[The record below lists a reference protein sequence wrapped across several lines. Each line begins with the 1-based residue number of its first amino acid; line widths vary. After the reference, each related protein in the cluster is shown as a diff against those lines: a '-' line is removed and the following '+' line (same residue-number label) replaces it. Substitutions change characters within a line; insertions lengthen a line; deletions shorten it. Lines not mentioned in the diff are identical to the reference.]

1 MAQDAPV
8 VTKTWAIEKVA
19 IDGWNKNEFRFG
31 TGSNGK
37 VYTVNKAGKQLVSI
51 SPDGITTVDLSA
63 YAPGVGITTDQ
74 AGNILINQSFPN
86 AASGTDYI
94 IVPADGSDIKPLT
107 LTYPEGIKAARIDQ
121 IGRIVGN
128 ILSEEGGAWYLTPNG
143 SKVVGIAYV
152 QNGAQAPLLDYMTT
166 EEFAAPIVNTSTI
179 AQPLAE
185 NITEFMD
192 LGDEAVNAFCIRNRT
207 TKSVYDMSTGVGD
220 PQIYTSPA
228 SANTQE
234 GFDVFTLGG
243 VTYQVVPTMKA
254 ANYESHFA
262 IADTEGNVIYE
273 SDYEFAGDGGQS
285 FGGFTA
291 HKVSDTKVE
300 LYQWFS
306 SGAGAI
312 AAMYTIEIPG
322 EPAKQVY
329 SYFAD
334 DFEWLAPWSA
344 YVNDKGEKTGDTVGK
359 NDASEYCPQLQT
371 PKVEGKMAYTALI
384 EKGYNI
390 VTSYHAGKNSPR
402 DPWAC
407 TYLQENYLKFGLTGY
422 YAGLTLPKVKNVP
435 AGANVKLSFDFSS
448 QKQGSGVWD
457 ETKLVVI
464 VKNGED
470 VKTFDVPVKT
480 PEVGGDY
487 AWFPMEVELTGA
499 TIDAN
504 TEITIRPCDEQW
516 PSTASSP
523 DALRWYIDNI
533 NLAGDVEPLPVM
545 PDLYLRGDFNEW
557 GITVPMVL
565 AEEKPEGYDGAYTV
579 TLESLPAGELKVGNA
594 DWSVSVGAG
603 DNPAITLGAEL
614 EALNNGQNFKL
625 ADELID
631 ATITLYYNVK
641 PDAKSMLKVE
651 GTKGHRFAGKG
662 TADEP
667 YLIATPA
674 DLCAIYTLNDG
685 RDWKEF
691 YFKQTA
697 DIDMAGVEV
706 YHTIAG
712 HNGLYQSVIHYDGDF
727 HAIKNFGPKD
737 AAANNANST
746 CYITSIF
753 GVPTGT
759 IKNLG
764 VIDAKVETAQGAG
777 VLGAYAGQS
786 GHPLTV
792 ENVYVTGSVKG
803 TGGYTG
809 GLFGTTGAELTLNNV
824 YFNGSVEGSG
834 FTGGLVGRLRNP
846 LILNNAYVAGTVT
859 AADAAKGALIA
870 SSDKSNI
877 DVMANNFV
885 AFNSGVENVTVGCTV
900 TGEIPVATAET
911 KDALVSNVKRNWKS
925 YSECRELAGYPALN
939 WQKNCGFAPVTLAG
953 KGTADDPYQI
963 ATVAD
968 LCSAYAVNDGRD
980 WKEFYFKQTADID
993 MAGVEVYHTI
1003 AGHNGLYQSVIHY
1016 DGDFHAI
1023 KNFGPKDA
1031 AANNANST
1039 CYITSIFGVPT
1050 GTIKNLGV
1058 IDAKVETAQGAGVL
1072 GAYAGQSGHPLTVE
1086 NVYVTG
1092 SVKGT
1097 GGYTGGLFGTTGAE
1111 LTLNNVYFNGTVEG
1125 SGFTGGLVGR
1135 LRNELALNNTYA
1147 AGTVTAADAAK
1158 GALVAAS
1165 DKTDI
1170 PVKANSFVAFNSG
1183 IEAVTVGCAVT
1194 GEIPVATDE
1203 TKEALVN
1210 NIKKNW
1216 EAYNECREL
1225 AGYPAFNWQK
1235 ECGVV
1240 ALPLPARAAMAY
1252 GLAIAANG
1260 NDNYSITFK
1269 ATEAGQAAITFT
1281 NQADATDVVTIEL
1294 GAVTKGEN
1302 TVGVSTGDLKGGTYN
1317 WAIDIIS
1324 NIEGEAPVLVYA
1336 GETPEQ
1342 MVRGGVVTITDETV
1356 PAYGY
1361 TIVAHGKWQGFDV
1374 YDPEGEHVGTFHKGF
1389 KQSTNQS
1396 APFRGAEREGL
1407 AVFADWS
1414 DATAGYWVVD
1424 PLNPTAEPYNLL
1436 AAPGATVAGSG
1447 LYTTAEGVITAGGS
1461 AAIAFQGK
1469 GDDTVMYGFEEDRP
1483 DASNVVVAWPI
1494 GSAQYLTVAPKMIF
1508 SGVAP
1513 AEGSN
1518 IPTNEGGVNTKS
1530 KFANTNVDIL
1540 AIENGFFA
1548 SQIRANGK
1556 EVGTPPFM
1564 YITND
1569 GQEGYNAGLEE
1580 IMESSSAGIAIT
1592 KDRSVFAASMN
1603 DAIRFFSVEWDEN
1616 GFPVMAKLADVEV
1629 PGLRWAQ
1636 MRFDAAN
1643 NLHVYARECGGYRVY
1658 ALNGE
1663 GTATTAAP
1671 AEMAVTKVPDG
1682 ISDIAVDAAN
1692 GDAVYYNLNGVRIA
1706 ADNLVPGVYV
1716 KVVNGKATKVVV
1728 K

>member
-1 MAQDAPV
+1 MKLSLRNLALGAAVAVAGVAMAQEAPV
-8 VTKTWAIEKVA
+8 VTKTWAIEQVPY
-19 IDGWNKNEFRFG
+19 DGYGAGSQNDLRFG
-31 TGSNGK
+31 TGYNGK
-37 VYTVNKAGKQLVSI
+37 VYTVDKKNKKLVVI
-51 SPDGITTVDLSA
+51 SPDGVNTVDLSA
-63 YAPGVGITTDQ
+63 YSPGTGITVDQ
-74 AGNILINQSFPN
+74 AGNLLINQSFPN
-86 AASGTDYI
+86 AASGSEFI
-94 IVPADGSDIKPLT
+94 IVPADGSEIKQLT
-107 LTYPEGIKAARIDQ
+107 LTYPEGIKAARTDQ
-121 IGRIVGN
+121 FGRIVGN

-166 EEFAAPIVNTSTI
+166 EELANPAVNTSTI

-185 NITEFMD
+185 NITEFME
-192 LGDEAVNAFCIRNRT
+192 LGDEAVNAFCIRNRS
-207 TKSVYDMSTGVGD
+207 TKSVYDMSTGVGE
-220 PQIYTSPA
+220 PTIYTLPA
-228 SANTQE
+228 GSHTQE

-243 VTYQVVPTMKA
+243 VRYQVVPITKTG
-254 ANYESHFA
+254 ANYETHFV
-262 IADTEGNVIYE
+262 IADTEGNIIFTD
-273 SDYEFAGDGGQS
+273 DYEFAGNGGQN
-285 FGGFTA
+285 FGSFTA
-291 HKVSDTKVE
+291 HKVSENKVE
-300 LYQWFS
+300 LYQWFAC
-306 SGAGAI
+306 GAGAL
-312 AAMYTIEIPG
+312 AAMWTIEIPE

-334 DFEWLAPWSA
+334 DFEWLAPWSEA
-344 YVNDKGEKTGDTVGK
+344 SSAGATVEE
-359 NDASEYCPQLQT
+359 NNHSATSPQLVKAIYNEVSAYDALLNKGYSFLT
-371 PKVEGKMAYTALI
+371 SKVEGKKDQTPGQQIYI
-384 EKGYNI
+384 NK
-390 VTSYHAGKNSPR
+390 
-402 DPWAC
+402 
-407 TYLQENYLKFGLTGY
+407 NYLKFGKTDYFSGI
-422 YAGLTLPKVKNVP
+422 TLPAVKNVP
-435 AGANVKLSFDFSS
+435 AGANVTLSFDASS
-448 QKQGSGVWD
+448 QRRGTGMWD
-457 ETKLVVI
+457 PTELVVI

-470 VKTFDVPVKT
+470 VKTYPVVLPRPADTEGEPYTEFKW
-480 PEVGGDY
+480 EHLSVVL
-487 AWFPMEVELTGA
+487 EGA
-499 TIDAN
+499 IIDKNTTISIRNSDA
-504 TEITIRPCDEQW
+504 QW
-516 PSTASSP
+516 PGSN
-523 DALRWYIDNI
+523 ALRWFMDNVS
-533 NLAGDVEPLPVM
+533 LTGDAEPLPVM

-557 GITVPMVL
+557 GTTVPMVL

-614 EALNNGQNFKL
+614 EALNNGQKFKL

-737 AAANNANST
+737 AAASNPNST
-746 CYITSIF
+746 CYVTSIF

-764 VIDAKVETAQGAG
+764 VVDAKVETVQGAG

-792 ENVYVTGSVKG
+792 ENVYVTGTVKG

-809 GLFGTTGAELTLNNV
+809 GLFGTTAAELTLNNV
-824 YFNGSVEGSG
+824 YFNGTVEGSG

-859 AADAAKGALIA
+859 ATDAAKGALVA

-885 AFNSGVENVTVGCTV
+885 AFNSGVENVTVGCT
-900 TGEIPVATAET
+900 
-911 KDALVSNVKRNWKS
+911 
-925 YSECRELAGYPALN
+925 
-939 WQKNCGFAPVTLAG
+939 
-953 KGTADDPYQI
+953 
-963 ATVAD
+963 
-968 LCSAYAVNDGRD
+968 
-980 WKEFYFKQTADID
+980 
-993 MAGVEVYHTI
+993 
-1003 AGHNGLYQSVIHY
+1003 
-1016 DGDFHAI
+1016 
-1023 KNFGPKDA
+1023 
-1031 AANNANST
+1031 
-1039 CYITSIFGVPT
+1039 
-1050 GTIKNLGV
+1050 
-1058 IDAKVETAQGAGVL
+1058 
-1072 GAYAGQSGHPLTVE
+1072 
-1086 NVYVTG
+1086 
-1092 SVKGT
+1092 
-1097 GGYTGGLFGTTGAE
+1097 
-1111 LTLNNVYFNGTVEG
+1111 
-1125 SGFTGGLVGR
+1125 
-1135 LRNELALNNTYA
+1135 
-1147 AGTVTAADAAK
+1147 
-1158 GALVAAS
+1158 
-1165 DKTDI
+1165 
-1170 PVKANSFVAFNSG
+1170 
-1183 IEAVTVGCAVT
+1183 VT

-1235 ECGVV
+1235 ECEVV

-1281 NQADATDVVTIEL
+1281 NQADATDVVTIGL

-1389 KQSTNQS
+1389 KQSANQS

-1436 AAPGATVAGSG
+1436 AAPGATVAGTG

-1671 AEMAVTKVPDG
+1671 VEMAVTKVPDG